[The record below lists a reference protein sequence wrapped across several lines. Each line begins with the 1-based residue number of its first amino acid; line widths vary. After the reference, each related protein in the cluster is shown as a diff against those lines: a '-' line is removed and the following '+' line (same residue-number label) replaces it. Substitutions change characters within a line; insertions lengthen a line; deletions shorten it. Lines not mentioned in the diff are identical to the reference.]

1 MDCVRLVSRLVQAS
15 DDKNFFST
23 CLHDSTALLVLAV
36 IWLKVLVDGL
46 ATDPEFAGEHG
57 FRLACGGA
65 ANECGRLYGV

>member
-1 MDCVRLVSRLVQAS
+1 MTKSFQYLSARSVFLL
-15 DDKNFFST
+15 ST

-57 FRLACGGA
+57 FRLAGGGA